1 LLNILKKNKA
11 NNNKFSNRSRIHITA
26 CILEKCNPKSRKT
39 RIIYKCN
46 LSLLQF
52 NMYAKC
58 LSEGELLRIYTEKN
72 GFEFFETTKE
82 GKRFLDDYRK
92 IRRVLEN
99 MRL

>member
-1 LLNILKKNKA
+1 LLNILKKNET
-11 NNNKFSNRSRIHITA
+11 NNHKFSNRSRISIVA

-46 LSLLQF
+46 LSLFQF

-58 LSEGELLRIYTEKN
+58 LSKGELLRIYTEDN

-82 GKRFLDDYRK
+82 GKRFLEDYKK
-92 IRRVLEN
+92 IKQILEN